1 MRFPVQET
9 KLIKTTRFEPEELE
23 KIEQVARTLEEKARE
38 DREDP
43 PSESQVIR
51 MLVRLGLEA
60 FHERRKPAAPSP

>member
-9 KLIKTTRFEPEELE
+9 KLIKTTRFEPEELDR
-23 KIEQVARTLEEKARE
+23 IEQVARILEEDALD

-51 MLVRLGLEA
+51 MLIRLGPEA
-60 FHERRKPAAPSP
+60 FHERRKPAAPRP

>member
-1 MRFPVQET
+1 MRIPIYES

-23 KIEQVARTLEEKARE
+23 RIEQVTKTLEKEAQD

-51 MLVRLGLEA
+51 MLIRLGLES
-60 FHERRKPAAPSP
+60 FYDRRKGEA

>member
-1 MRFPVQET
+1 MRIPIYES

-23 KIEQVARTLEEKARE
+23 KIELVTKALEREAME
-38 DREDP
+38 DREDL

-60 FHERRKPAAPSP
+60 FYNRRASEE